1 MSTRAALGLGSNLGD
16 RLGHLQAAVGALAA
30 EVGVLALSG
39 VHETDP
45 VGGPEQQDYLN
56 AVIVV
61 EAAGLGEDDEARA
74 RALLGL
80 AHRIEADRD
89 REREVRWGP
98 RTLDVDV
105 LAVGGLRLDSR
116 DLTVP
121 HPRAHQRAF
130 VLVPWDEADPEMVL
144 PGRGA
149 LAVLLDQ
156 VGRDGVRP
164 RRDLTLQ
171 VPR

>member
-1 MSTRAALGLGSNLGD
+1 MSTRAALGLGSNRGD
-16 RLGHLQAAVGALAA
+16 RLAHLQAAVDGLTA
-30 EVGVLALSG
+30 EVEVLSLSG
-39 VHETDP
+39 VYETDP

-56 AVIVV
+56 AVVV
-61 EAAGLGEDDEARA
+61 VDTDSLGVDDESRA
-74 RALLGL
+74 RALLAL
-80 AHRIEADRD
+80 AHRIEAGRD

-130 VLVPWDEADPEMVL
+130 VLVPWGEADPEAVL

-149 LAVLLDQ
+149 VTDLLEE

-164 RRDLTLQ
+164 RPDLTVALT
-171 VPR
+171 R

>member
-16 RLGHLQAAVGALAA
+16 RLGHLQAAVDALAA

-39 VHETDP
+39 VYETDP

-56 AVIVV
+56 AVVV
-61 EAAGLGEDDEARA
+61 VDVSSLGEHDESRA
-74 RALLGL
+74 RALLVL
-80 AHRIEADRD
+80 AHRVEADRD

-121 HPRAHQRAF
+121 HPRAHRRAF
-130 VLVPWDEADPEMVL
+130 VLVPWDEADPGVVL
-144 PGRGA
+144 PGRGT
-149 LAVLLDQ
+149 LTELLEE
-156 VGRDGVRP
+156 VGREGVRP
-164 RRDLTLQ
+164 RPDLTLQ
-171 VPR
+171 RPR